1 VDLRELITARW
12 RRAALLA
19 DGAMGTL
26 LFARGAASGTCVE
39 GANLDRPDD
48 VTRAHAEYV
57 NAGAEFITTNTF
69 AANRLKLAGH
79 DLAGKLEAINAAG
92 VRLAR
97 AAAGADAYVA
107 ASVGPT
113 GALLRPLGPLDDR
126 AAFEVFAEQ
135 IAVLAQGAPDVLLLE
150 TFGSAGEALVALD
163 AAKRIAPSLPVLVS
177 LSVVEDGTT
186 PAGDDLGVAFAK
198 LMRAGADALGVNCA
212 VGPQALF
219 DALSPHAGAIEL
231 PLSVMPNAGFPENID
246 GRTVYRAAPEYFAM
260 FARDFIALGAAIVG
274 GCCGTTP
281 DVIRAMA
288 PEVRGKLLVRAA
300 TPSRA
305 DTMHSPARAAVAGA
319 PATVRELLR
328 APAAP
333 SGAARTATLPVDRPL
348 TAFERKLGHDFVVT
362 VEVTPPRGVD
372 YAAALD
378 GARLIQ
384 DAGADAVDIADNPTA
399 RLRMSSLALA
409 HLIRRET
416 SLAAI
421 LHLTCRDRNL
431 LALQSELLGAAALDV
446 TAILALTGDPSNI
459 GDFPRATSVFDVT
472 ASGLTEIVH
481 ALNAG
486 RDLAGNALGAKARF
500 RVGVAVNPLAA
511 DLKLEFAKFEDKQKA
526 GADFAMTQPVYDVK
540 TLEPFLTRARA
551 LGVPLIV
558 GLLPLRSYR
567 NAEYLHNEVPGMF
580 IPDAVRERMRTSRD
594 GALEGAALARE
605 MFAALQETPGV
616 AGAYIMP
623 QGRYE
628 IVAEIIRSVHEAASG

>member
-1 VDLRELITARW
+1 
-12 RRAALLA
+12 
-19 DGAMGTL
+19 M
-26 LFARGAASGTCVE
+26 
-39 GANLDRPDD
+39 
-48 VTRAHAEYV
+48 RAHAEYRD
-57 NAGAEFITTNTF
+57 AGAEFITTNTF

-97 AAAGADAYVA
+97 AAAGADAYLA

-126 AAFEVFAEQ
+126 AAFDVFAEQ
-135 IAVLAQGAPDVLLLE
+135 IAALANGAPDLLLLE
-150 TFGSAGEALVALD
+150 TFGSVGEALVALD
-163 AAKRIAPSLPVLVS
+163 AAKRTAPPLPVLVS

-198 LMRAGADALGVNCA
+198 LKAAGADALGVNCA
-212 VGPQALF
+212 VGPQALL
-219 DALSPHAGAIEL
+219 DALSPHTGAIDL

-288 PEVRGKLLVRAA
+288 PEVRGKPLVRDASSTRFAAQSQVRAA
-300 TPSRA
+300 AS
-305 DTMHSPARAAVAGA
+305 GA
-319 PATVRELLR
+319 PASVRELLR
-328 APAAP
+328 SPARS
-333 SGAARTATLPVDRPL
+333 SGAAHAATLPADRPL
-348 TAFERKLGHDFVVT
+348 TAFERKLGREFVVT

-472 ASGLTEIVH
+472 AAGLTEIVH

-500 RVGVAVNPLAA
+500 RVGVAVNPLAV
-511 DLKLEFAKFEDKQKA
+511 DLGSELAKFEDKRRA

-540 TLEPFLTRARA
+540 ALAPFLARSSA

-580 IPDAVRERMRTSRD
+580 IPDAVRERMRVSQD

-605 MFAALQETPGV
+605 MFAALRETPGV

-628 IVAEIIRSVHEAASG
+628 IVAEIIRSVHETASG

>member
-1 VDLRELITARW
+1 VTLRELITARW
-12 RRAALLA
+12 LRSALLA

-26 LFARGAASGTCVE
+26 LFARGAASGACVE
-39 GANLDRPDD
+39 AANLDRPDD
-48 VTRAHAEYV
+48 VSRAHAEYRA
-57 NAGAEFITTNTF
+57 AGAEFISTNTF
-69 AANRLKLAGH
+69 AANRVKLAGH

-97 AAAGADAYVA
+97 SAAGADAYVA
-107 ASVGPT
+107 ASIGPT
-113 GALLRPLGPLDDR
+113 GALLRPLGPLEER
-126 AAFEVFAEQ
+126 EAFDVFAEQ
-135 IAVLAQGAPDVLLLE
+135 IAALARCTPDVLLLE
-150 TFGSAGEALVALD
+150 TFGSATEALVALD
-163 AAKRIAPSLPVLVS
+163 AAKRTAPSLPVLVS

-198 LMRAGADALGVNCA
+198 LTTGGADALGVNCA

-219 DALSPHAGAIEL
+219 DALSPHVEAIDL
-231 PLSVMPNAGFPENID
+231 PFSVMPNAGFPENID

-288 PEVRGKLLVRAA
+288 PEVSGKPLRRNAA
-300 TPSRA
+300 SAPHVAKAPPKMST
-305 DTMHSPARAAVAGA
+305 AGA
-319 PATVRELLR
+319 PVAARELLR
-328 APAAP
+328 APAVP
-333 SGAARTATLPVDRPL
+333 SGAARAATLPTDRPL
-348 TAFERKLGHDFVVT
+348 TAFERKLGREFVVT

-372 YAAALD
+372 YASALE

-384 DAGADAVDIADNPTA
+384 VAGADAVDIADNPTA

-472 ASGLTEIVH
+472 AAGLTEIVH

-511 DLKLEFAKFEDKQKA
+511 DVEAEFAKFEEKRRA
-526 GADFAMTQPVYDVK
+526 GADFAMTQPVYDVAS
-540 TLEPFLTRARA
+540 LAPFLDRAHN
-551 LGVPLIV
+551 LGVPMIV

-580 IPDAVRERMRTSRD
+580 IPHAVRERMRLSPD
-594 GALEGAALARE
+594 GAAEGATLARE
-605 MFAALQETPGV
+605 MFAALREMPGV

-628 IVAEIIRSVHEAASG
+628 IVAEIIGAVHETARG

>member
-1 VDLRELITARW
+1 LRELITARW
-12 RRAALLA
+12 RRTALLA

-48 VTRAHAEYV
+48 VTRAHAEYR

-69 AANRLKLAGH
+69 AANRLKLAGD

-97 AAAGADAYVA
+97 AASGGDAYVA

-113 GALLRPLGPLDDR
+113 GALLQPLGPLDAR
-126 AAFEVFAEQ
+126 EAFDVFAEQ
-135 IAVLAQGAPDVLLLE
+135 IAALADGAPDVFLLE
-150 TFGSAGEALVALD
+150 TFGSVGEALVALD
-163 AAKRIAPSLPVLVS
+163 AAKRTARSLPVLVS
-177 LSVVEDGTT
+177 LSVLEDGTT
-186 PAGDDLGVAFAK
+186 PDGDDLGVAFAK
-198 LMRAGADALGVNCA
+198 LSACGADALGVNCA

-219 DALSPHAGAIEL
+219 DALSRHAGAIDL

-281 DVIRAMA
+281 DVIKAMA
-288 PEVRGKLLVRAA
+288 PEVRGKPIVRTA
-300 TPSRA
+300 PPPR
-305 DTMHSPARAAVAGA
+305 SPA
-319 PATVRELLR
+319 PASVRELMR
-328 APAAP
+328 APEVP
-333 SGAARTATLPVDRPL
+333 SGPTRVATLPADRPL
-348 TAFERKLGHDFVVT
+348 TAFERKLGREFVVT

-384 DAGADAVDIADNPTA
+384 EAGADAVDIADNPTA

-472 ASGLTEIVH
+472 AAGLTEIVH

-500 RVGVAVNPLAA
+500 RVGVAVNPLAT
-511 DLKLEFAKFEDKQKA
+511 DLGLEFAKFEEKRRA
-526 GADFAMTQPVYDVK
+526 GADFAMTQPVYDVDAL
-540 TLEPFLTRARA
+540 TPFLTRARA
-551 LGVPLIV
+551 LDVPLIV

-580 IPDAVRERMRTSRD
+580 IPDAVRERMRVSQD
-594 GALEGAALARE
+594 GATEGAMLARE
-605 MFAALQETPGV
+605 MFASLRELPGV

-628 IVAEIIRSVHEAASG
+628 IVAEIIRSVRETASG